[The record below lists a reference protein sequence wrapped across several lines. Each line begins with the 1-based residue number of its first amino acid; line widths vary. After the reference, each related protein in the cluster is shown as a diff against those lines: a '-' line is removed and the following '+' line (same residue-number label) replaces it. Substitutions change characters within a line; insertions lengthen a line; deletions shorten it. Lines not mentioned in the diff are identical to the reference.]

1 MFVVRYFGKIG
12 FSIIFGL
19 FQVLS
24 QAHDPVFSPGPHV
37 LFKEGYEVHAE
48 FTRDKQGPQETN
60 TESVNIKYG
69 ITGDWVVGLSLP
81 YQSDQSMGIKN
92 SGVGDITLSSKY
104 RFWRSDRPGIQETAA
119 ILAKVKLNSAGKN
132 NGTETTDSLLGFT
145 YGFESLKWYRWASIR
160 YLFKQNLST
169 QNVGLLQRGDRLF
182 IDFAGGYR
190 HQINDYREAD
200 TVWLL
205 ELNGEYSQ
213 TNKINGLELANSG
226 GSQWFVSPGV
236 MWTLRNFA
244 IKAGIQ
250 IPLSS
255 NLKGM
260 QAKTDYRALLEF
272 EWHI

>member
-1 MFVVRYFGKIG
+1 MFIVRNVGKIG
-12 FSIIFGL
+12 FSIVFGL
-19 FQVLS
+19 SQVPS

-37 LFKEGYEVHAE
+37 LFKQGYEIHAQL
-48 FTRDKQGPQETN
+48 TRDKQGLQSKN
-60 TESVNIKYG
+60 VESVNIKYG
-69 ITGDWVVGLSLP
+69 ITGDWVVGIALP
-81 YQSDQSMGIKN
+81 YQTDNSAGIKN
-92 SGVGDITLSSKY
+92 SGAGDITLSSKY
-104 RFWRSDRPGIQETAA
+104 RFWRKDRPGSQETAA

-132 NGTETTDSLLGFT
+132 NGTETTDTLLGFA

-160 YLFKQNLST
+160 YLFNQSLNSQNI
-169 QNVGLLQRGDRLF
+169 GLLQRGDRLF
-182 IDFAGGYR
+182 VDFAGGYR

-205 ELNGEYSQ
+205 ELNGEFNQ
-213 TNKINGLELANSG
+213 TNKNNGLELVNSG